1 MRPLATAAAIL
12 LLAACPGL
20 EPSDPVPDTDPDTA
34 PETSPVPTAPTPAPV
49 ALTGTW
55 QVTSQF
61 EVPATVLAPGPLGQS
76 LQLLHQLNENPAGAL
91 LDMAELAGA
100 PALDTLR
107 LVLPPEVQ
115 DGLEGWMNGYLKAT
129 TVDGVSPHARI
140 VELDDRI
147 RSVLLDWDLQST
159 LDLPASGTGTH
170 APAALVFSA
179 EGQPIVVPVSATAP
193 VTAGID
199 VVATVSAAAV
209 GGAPTVEIGDHFMGV
224 PFGRYAMLGVDA
236 VLAREWGAA
245 GIYEALD
252 AIVDCAALGRSVA
265 AECVD
270 VKFIEVCVGHAS
282 LLEEVCEA
290 GVATAASQLEERILG
305 IDFKAIHFE
314 SGAATVQGATVAA
327 ATALTDGT
335 WTATIDLGQT
345 EEPEEATAT
354 FGAVRWTP

>member
-1 MRPLATAAAIL
+1 MRPLATAIAIL

-20 EPSDPVPDTDPDTA
+20 EPSDPAADTTPDSA
-34 PETSPVPTAPTPAPV
+34 PETSPLPTAPLPAPV

-76 LQLLHQLNENPAGAL
+76 LQLLHQLNENPGGAL
-91 LDMAELAGA
+91 LDMAELAGV

-107 LVLPPEVQ
+107 LVLPSEVEAE
-115 DGLEGWMNGYLKAT
+115 LEGWMSGYLKAT

-159 LDLPASGTGTH
+159 LELPASGTGTH
-170 APAALVFSA
+170 APTALVFSA
-179 EGQPIVVPVSATAP
+179 QGEPIVVPVSVTAP

-199 VVATVSAAAV
+199 VVATVNVPA
-209 GGAPTVEIGDHFMGV
+209 GGEPTVTLGDHFMGV

-270 VKFIEVCVGHAS
+270 VEFIEVCVGHAA

-314 SGAATVQGATVAA
+314 SGEASLQGGTVAA

-354 FGAVRWTP
+354 FGAVRGTP